1 MAESYSVTAVLSAQD
16 KNFSSVFGSAQ
27 SAADSLAG
35 KLKSGL
41 GFGVLVGIGQ
51 KAFSS
56 ITSAAS
62 GFTSEL
68 ENTSA
73 AWQTFEKNASMNG
86 HLAEDIAKTKSELQ
100 SFAQQTIYSAS
111 DMATTYAQL
120 DAVGIK
126 SAESLVKGFG
136 GIASAAE
143 NPAQAMKTL
152 SQQGVQMAAK
162 DRKSVV

>member
-73 AWQTFEKNASMNG
+73 AWQTFTARLIWRLLMHSWTLSVLSLRN
-86 HLAEDIAKTKSELQ
+86 HLLK
-100 SFAQQTIYSAS
+100 
-111 DMATTYAQL
+111 
-120 DAVGIK
+120 V
-126 SAESLVKGFG
+126 SAESLRLRR
-136 GIASAAE
+136 
-143 NPAQAMKTL
+143 TL
-152 SQQGVQMAAK
+152 L
-162 DRKSVV
+162 RL